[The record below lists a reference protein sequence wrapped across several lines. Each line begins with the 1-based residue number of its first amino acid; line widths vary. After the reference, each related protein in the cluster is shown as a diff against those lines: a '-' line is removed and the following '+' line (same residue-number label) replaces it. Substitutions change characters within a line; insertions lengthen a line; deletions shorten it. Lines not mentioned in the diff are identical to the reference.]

1 MPEMSGG
8 DAVVGALEAHGIDT
22 LYCLPGVQSDH
33 LFNAIF
39 DSGAIRAVH
48 TRHEQAAGYM
58 ALGAAMATGKPAA
71 YSVVPGPGFLNST
84 AALCTAWAVNAKVL
98 ALAGQ
103 NPSRTLGKIFG
114 LLHEIPDQLGIMRQF
129 TKYAERIESAAD
141 APARVAAAF
150 QAMNSG
156 RARPAG
162 LELPVDM
169 LGGRGDVNPVAPLEP
184 DAPPLALPA
193 DIERA
198 ADMIAAAERPMIF
211 VGSGAIHAAEEV
223 RILAEKIGA
232 PVVGHRN
239 GRGILSARHPLSITQ
254 AAAHELWK
262 STDLVI
268 GIASHM
274 QLPQMTWGADSEMQ
288 FIRIDIDPEELNK
301 FGNTALGLHADSAQ
315 AIAAIN
321 DLIAGKDIDTKAR
334 LEALSS
340 RKDSFTGE
348 IAGLEPQLSYIRAIR
363 DVLPDDGVFLDDLT
377 QIGYV
382 SRIAYPVYQ
391 PRTFLNSGFMGT
403 LGWGVATA
411 LGVKDAVGERPVV
424 CVSGDGGFM
433 YNIQELSTAARHRI
447 GAVLIV
453 FNDGAYGNVRRM
465 QKEDHGNRVIA
476 SDLLNPDFPKMAESY
491 GVAGHRVRSAEELRP
506 VLEKA
511 IASGEPNVIEV
522 PIGEVPS
529 PWGFIQFPK
538 IRGV

>member
-1 MPEMSGG
+1 MPDMSGG
-8 DAVVGALEAHGIDT
+8 DAVVGALAAHGIDT

-103 NPSRTLGKIFG
+103 NPSRSIGKIFG
-114 LLHEIPDQLGIMRQF
+114 LLHEIPDQLGIMAQF
-129 TKYAERIESAAD
+129 TKFADRIEAAAD
-141 APARVAAAF
+141 APAAVAAAF
-150 QAMNSG
+150 HAMNSG

-169 LGGRGDVNPVAPLEP
+169 LAQRADVAPLAP
-184 DAPPLALPA
+184 LASDAPPAALPA
-193 DIERA
+193 EIERA
-198 ADMIAAAERPMIF
+198 ANLIAAAERPIIYA
-211 VGSGAIHAAEEV
+211 GSGAIHAAEEV

-254 AAAHELWK
+254 AAAHELWRT
-262 STDLVI
+262 TDLVI
-268 GIASHM
+268 GVASHM
-274 QLPQMTWGADSEMQ
+274 QLPLMTWGTDDKMQ
-288 FIRIDIDPEELNK
+288 IIRIDIDPEELDK
-301 FGNTALGLHADSAQ
+301 FGKTDLGILADSQ
-315 AIAAIN
+315 AALAAIN
-321 DLIAGKDIDTKAR
+321 DLLTNKSIDTKAR
-334 LEALSS
+334 LEALVA
-340 RKDSFTGE
+340 RMERFPRE
-348 IAGLEPQLSYIRAIR
+348 IAGLEPQLSYVRAIR
-363 DVLPDDGVFLDDLT
+363 DVLPDEGVFLDDLN
-377 QIGYV
+377 QVGYV
-382 SRIAYPVYQ
+382 SRIAYPVYK

-411 LGVKDAVGERPVV
+411 LGAKDAVGDTPVV
-424 CVSGDGGFM
+424 CISGDGGFM
-433 YNIQELSTAARHRI
+433 YNIQELSTAVRHRI
-447 GAVLIV
+447 APALIV
-453 FNDGAYGNVRRM
+453 FNDGAFGNVRRM

-476 SDLLNPDFPKMAESY
+476 SDLLNPDFLKLADSY
-491 GVAGHRVRSAEELRP
+491 GMAGHRVRSAEELRP

-511 IASGEPNVIEV
+511 IASGEPTLIEV

-529 PWGFIQFPK
+529 PWGFIQMKK
-538 IRGV
+538 IRG